1 VRIQWSPRALEQAET
16 AFDYIAEDRPQAAQD
31 WLLGLFER
39 VDLLLQFPEQG
50 RTVPESGRDD
60 LREVIY
66 EERHRIVYRV
76 EPDWIRILLVHPS
89 PVPVSPQEL
98 DSLE

>member
-1 VRIQWSPRALEQAET
+1 MRLQWSPRALEQAET
-16 AFDYIAEDRPQAAQD
+16 AFDYVAEDRPQAAQD

-39 VDLLLQFPEQG
+39 VELLLQFPEQG
-50 RTVPESGRDD
+50 RVVPEANRED

-76 EPDWIRILLVHPS
+76 DPDWIRVLLVHPS
-89 PVPVSPQEL
+89 PIPMSPEEL
-98 DSLE
+98 DDLE